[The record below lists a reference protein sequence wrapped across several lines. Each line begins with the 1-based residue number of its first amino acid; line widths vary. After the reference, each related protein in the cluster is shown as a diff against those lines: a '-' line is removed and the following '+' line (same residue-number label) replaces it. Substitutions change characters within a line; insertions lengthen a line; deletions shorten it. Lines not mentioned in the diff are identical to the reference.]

1 MRSEV
6 FEIRY
11 PDGDFEVAATQ
22 VHGLPVAGDRFRR
35 KDRLWRVT
43 HTEGR
48 RPVLVYVELVA
59 GQSPTGGTAA
69 RDDAVT
75 DGAVADT

>member
-11 PDGDFEVAATQ
+11 PDGDFEIAATQ
-22 VHGLPVAGDRFRR
+22 IHSLPVAGDQFRR

-43 HTEGR
+43 YTEGR
-48 RPVLVYVELVA
+48 RPVLVHVELVEHR
-59 GQSPTGGTAA
+59 QDDRTAERYESLD
-69 RDDAVT
+69 RDGSAL
-75 DGAVADT
+75 

>member
-22 VHGLPVAGDRFRR
+22 IHRLPAAGDRIRR
-35 KDRLWRVT
+35 KDRLWQVT
-43 HTEGR
+43 YTEGR
-48 RPVLVYVELVA
+48 RPVLVHVELVGEPSGKA
-59 GQSPTGGTAA
+59 PTGERHESLDRDSPTP
-69 RDDAVT
+69 
-75 DGAVADT
+75 